1 MVTGRE
7 HSLGRAVE
15 LLQAGISV
23 DVVGGR
29 GSGRTTFL
37 QALKKR
43 MEELDWSVT
52 SIRGVAS
59 LRQYPLAAL
68 HLSGIGAAAA
78 RPGTSLNETAETL
91 RSAVM
96 FDSSVLFVDDWHDL
110 DEASW
115 GLVESVRRGSGV
127 PIVLSRLH
135 GLRARHTPTGM
146 QASTLDRSY
155 LIAMTPLRFDDME
168 QVLISYLE
176 GPVEV
181 STASRIFAKSG
192 GNVGLALSLVDATKR
207 EGSLAYRTDRQQ
219 WVASGDLWSTGLRT
233 VLEGYLEDLSP
244 EARDALE
251 IIAIVGVAGVDT
263 VRKLVDWSTLEI
275 LEERSLIAF
284 IPGAPDELVT
294 VVPPLLVEFFRHEP
308 YSARRVRLTELI
320 LERVGTVDS
329 FSVAVSNS
337 GLRKV
342 LPPEREAMF
351 VRVLHERARTRR
363 ILAGSE
369 WEASPAPAVAVRY
382 VQALIQ
388 TYTPEIAAT
397 IKRVFANTTIHKAE
411 PSEVASFFCLQARW
425 LAYGENDIGRSAD
438 MLRAG
443 RELDLGVYSRLL
455 DAAEVEILVN
465 LIGTPQGFEERLEVT
480 DDLPSVVKSALLETQ
495 LLILV
500 SEARFADAQRVYD
513 EIVDC
518 GMPPTSQ
525 MTQVLRAFSLLGQGR
540 HTEAM
545 ELLLQRF
552 DEAQGYLD
560 IDGLRTFGAGIAVCC
575 IHSGDY
581 SIMDDLF
588 EKVFATGDPAPI
600 PAGIQLTLLAMSA
613 LLAARRGRTSTSERL
628 AEEVARLKTVDG
640 PLPGQANA
648 WADVQLL
655 TFNGDS
661 KEASSRLWDSSL
673 ALWERG
679 ARFAGIV
686 GLLAAAEIDP
696 AVQRLE
702 YLTECL
708 SVVPEA
714 VVASAHFKLICAELS
729 NDPENVMRAGIGL
742 ESVGRV
748 GLAFAAFKKAAV
760 LASDHHA
767 AELGENARRL
777 ESELRSNYGAAV
789 FDSERFGTNAVLL
802 TEREKQVAILAA
814 RGCTNQEI
822 ATRLVVSVRT
832 VESHMYRIL
841 RKLNLPKRQD
851 LPANIDSL
859 LV

>member
-37 QALKKR
+37 LALKKR

-68 HLSGIGAAAA
+68 HLSGIGAAA
-78 RPGTSLNETAETL
+78 RPGTSLNETAEAL
-91 RSAVM
+91 RSAVV

-115 GLVESVRRGSGV
+115 GLIESVRRGSGV

-155 LIAMTPLRFDDME
+155 LIEMTPLRFDEME

-176 GPVEV
+176 GPVEA

-192 GNVGLALSLVDATKR
+192 GNVGLALSLADATRR
-207 EGSLAYRTDRQQ
+207 EGSLAYRIDRQQ
-219 WVASGDLWSTGLRT
+219 WVAARDLWSTGLRT

-275 LEERSLIAF
+275 LEERSLITF
-284 IPGAPDELVT
+284 MPGAPHELVT

-320 LERVGTVDS
+320 LERIGTAES
-329 FSVAVSNS
+329 FAVNISNS

-351 VRVLHERARTRR
+351 VRLLHERARTRR
-363 ILAGSE
+363 ILAGGE
-369 WEASPAPAVAVRY
+369 WEASPTPAVAVRY
-382 VQALIQ
+382 VQALMQ

-397 IKRVFANTTIHKAE
+397 INRVFANTAINHAE

-425 LAYGENDIGRSAD
+425 LAYGENQLEKSAD
-438 MLRAG
+438 VI
-443 RELDLGVYSRLL
+443 REARSLDLDVYSRLL

-465 LIGTPQGFEERLEVT
+465 KTGTPRGFEERLEVT
-480 DDLPSVVKSALLETQ
+480 DDLPLTVKSALLETQ

-500 SEARFADAQRVYD
+500 SDARFVDSQRIYD
-513 EIVDC
+513 QIVGY
-518 GMPPTSQ
+518 GMPPASQ
-525 MTQVLRAFSLLGQGR
+525 MAQVLRSFSLLGQGR
-540 HTEAM
+540 YAEAM
-545 ELLLQRF
+545 EILSRGF
-552 DEAQGYLD
+552 DEAQGDLD
-560 IDGLRTFGAGIAVCC
+560 IDSLRAFGSGIAVCC

-581 SIMDDLF
+581 SSMDDLLDT
-588 EKVFATGDPAPI
+588 VFAAGDPAPI
-600 PAGIQLTLLAMSA
+600 PAGVQLTLLAMSA
-613 LLAARRGRTSTSERL
+613 LLAARRGHIATSERI
-628 AEEVARLKTVDG
+628 AEEVARLKAVDG
-640 PLPGQANA
+640 PLPGQGNA
-648 WADVQLL
+648 WSDVQLL
-655 TFNGDS
+655 TFNGNS
-661 KEASSRLWDSSL
+661 RQASSRLWDSSL
-673 ALWERG
+673 ALWNRG

-696 AVQRLE
+696 TAQRLE
-702 YLTECL
+702 YLKECL
-708 SVVPEA
+708 AMVPEA
-714 VVASAHFKLICAELS
+714 VVASAHLDLLRAEFS
-729 NDPENVMRAGIGL
+729 NDPKGVMNAAVKL

-748 GLAFAAFKKAAV
+748 GLSIAAFKRVSAMAV
-760 LASDHHA
+760 DSNDS
-767 AELGENARRL
+767 ELLDAARRF
-777 ESELRSNYGAAV
+777 ESDLRSKYGEAL
-789 FDSERFGTNAVLL
+789 FDSARFNTSAVLL
-802 TEREKQVAILAA
+802 TDREKEVAKLAA
-814 RGCTNQEI
+814 RGFTNQEI
-822 ATRLVVSVRT
+822 AARLVVSVRT
-832 VESHMYRIL
+832 VESHMHRIL
-841 RKLNLPKRQD
+841 RKLGLPSRQE
-851 LPANIDSL
+851 LRVQIDSL